1 MEQNNQHFD
10 NQYYQPNQPQ
20 QPQQPQPQPQYQ
32 QPQPQPQQPQQAQPQ
47 YQPQQPQQPQ
57 PQYQPQQQ
65 PVYQQ
70 PVYQQPVFDPTKEV
84 LSVGSYISM
93 FILLSIPV
101 VNVICWIKWLINPNT
116 NKNKKN
122 YVIAN
127 IIFSLIFVVIGIV
140 AGVFMTAAGVSLAE
154 MGGAAL
160 Y

>member
-1 MEQNNQHFD
+1 MEQNNQQFD

-20 QPQQPQPQPQYQ
+20 QPQ
-32 QPQPQPQQPQQAQPQ
+32 PQ
-47 YQPQQPQQPQ
+47 YQPPQ
-57 PQYQPQQQ
+57 PQYQP

-70 PVYQQPVFDPTKEV
+70 PVYDPTREV
-84 LSVGSYISM
+84 MSVGSYVLM

-101 VNVICWIKWLINPNT
+101 VNVICWIVWLVSPNT

-127 IIFSLIFVVIGIV
+127 IIIYAISVGVLILAGIV
-140 AGVFMTAAGVSLAE
+140 MAALGISLAE
-154 MGGAAL
+154 ISGAAL

>member
-1 MEQNNQHFD
+1 MEQHNQQFN

-20 QPQQPQPQPQYQ
+20 QPQQPQPQ
-32 QPQPQPQQPQQAQPQ
+32 
-47 YQPQQPQQPQ
+47 YQPPQ
-57 PQYQPQQQ
+57 PQYQQYQQ

-70 PVYQQPVFDPTKEV
+70 PVYDPTKEV
-84 LSVGSYISM
+84 MSVGSYVLM

-101 VNVICWIKWLINPNT
+101 VNVICWIVWLVSPDT

-127 IIFSLIFVVIGIV
+127 IIIYAISVGILILAVIVMAALGI
-140 AGVFMTAAGVSLAE
+140 SLAE
-154 MGGAAL
+154 IGGAAL

>member
-1 MEQNNQHFD
+1 MEQNNQQFN

-20 QPQQPQPQPQYQ
+20 QPQQPQPQ
-32 QPQPQPQQPQQAQPQ
+32 
-47 YQPQQPQQPQ
+47 YQPPQ
-57 PQYQPQQQ
+57 PQYQQYQQ

-70 PVYQQPVFDPTKEV
+70 PVYDPTKEV
-84 LSVGSYISM
+84 MSVGSYVLM

-101 VNVICWIKWLINPNT
+101 VNVICWIVWLVSPDT

-127 IIFSLIFVVIGIV
+127 IIIYALSVGILILAVIVMAALGI
-140 AGVFMTAAGVSLAE
+140 SLAE
-154 MGGAAL
+154 IGGAAL

>member
-1 MEQNNQHFD
+1 MEQNNQQFN

-20 QPQQPQPQPQYQ
+20 QPQQPQPQ
-32 QPQPQPQQPQQAQPQ
+32 
-47 YQPQQPQQPQ
+47 YQPPQ
-57 PQYQPQQQ
+57 PQYQQYQQ

-70 PVYQQPVFDPTKEV
+70 PVYDPTKEV
-84 LSVGSYISM
+84 MSVGSYVLM

-101 VNVICWIKWLINPNT
+101 VNVICWIVWLVSPDT

-127 IIFSLIFVVIGIV
+127 IIIYAISVGVLILAGIV
-140 AGVFMTAAGVSLAE
+140 MAALGISLAE
-154 MGGAAL
+154 IGGAAL

>member
-1 MEQNNQHFD
+1 MEQNNQQFN

-20 QPQQPQPQPQYQ
+20 QS
-32 QPQPQPQQPQQAQPQ
+32 
-47 YQPQQPQQPQ
+47 QQPQ
-57 PQYQPQQQ
+57 PQYQPPQPQYQQYQQ

-70 PVYQQPVFDPTKEV
+70 PVYDPTKEV
-84 LSVGSYISM
+84 MSVGSYVLM

-101 VNVICWIKWLINPNT
+101 VNVICWIVWLVSPDT

-127 IIFSLIFVVIGIV
+127 IIIYAISVGILIFAVIVMAALGI
-140 AGVFMTAAGVSLAE
+140 SLAE
-154 MGGAAL
+154 IGGASL

>member
-1 MEQNNQHFD
+1 MEQNNQQF
-10 NQYYQPNQPQ
+10 NNPYYQPPQPQ
-20 QPQQPQPQPQYQ
+20 QSQPQYQ
-32 QPQPQPQQPQQAQPQ
+32 
-47 YQPQQPQQPQ
+47 Q

-84 LSVGSYISM
+84 MSVGSYISM

-127 IIFSLIFVVIGIV
+127 IIVSLIFVAIGII
-140 AGVFMTAAGVSLAE
+140 AGVLMTVAGVSLAE
-154 MGGAAL
+154 IGGAAL